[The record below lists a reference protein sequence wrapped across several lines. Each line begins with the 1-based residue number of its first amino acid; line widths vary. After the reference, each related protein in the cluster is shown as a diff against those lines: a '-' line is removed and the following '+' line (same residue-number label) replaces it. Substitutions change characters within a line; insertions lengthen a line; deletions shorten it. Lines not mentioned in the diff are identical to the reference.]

1 MTTMAKTPFAISA
14 IVVSILA
21 LQPARANTCIDVQ
34 NIVSSTPNRDGTAIN
49 FTMRD
54 GKIWR
59 NDLQGKCPDLRFEGF
74 SWTIP
79 IGTEVCERE
88 QSIRVI
94 QSPQICML
102 GKFTDVTPSK
112 PKQP

>member
-1 MTTMAKTPFAISA
+1 MTKTSFAILTIA
-14 IVVSILA
+14 VSILG
-21 LQPARANTCIDVQ
+21 LQSASANVCINVQ
-34 NIVSSTPNRDGTAIN
+34 NIASSTPNKDGTALI

-54 GKIWR
+54 GKVWR
-59 NDLQGKCPDLRFEGF
+59 NDLQGKCPDLKFEGF

-102 GKFTDVTPSK
+102 GKFTDMTPAK

>member
-1 MTTMAKTPFAISA
+1 MTKKTTFAIFTIA
-14 IVVSILA
+14 VSILG
-21 LQPARANTCIDVQ
+21 LQPARANVCINVRD
-34 NIVSSTPNRDGTAIN
+34 IVSSAPNKDGTAIT

-54 GKIWR
+54 GKVWR
-59 NDLQGKCPDLRFEGF
+59 NDLQGKCSDLKFEGF
-74 SWTIP
+74 SWALP
-79 IGTEVCERE
+79 IGTDVCERE

-102 GKFTDVTPSK
+102 GKFTDVTPSR

>member
-1 MTTMAKTPFAISA
+1 MTKTPFAISTIA
-14 IVVSILA
+14 VLILG
-21 LQPARANTCIDVQ
+21 LQPATANVCINVR
-34 NIVSSTPNRDGTAIN
+34 NIASSTPNKDGSAIT

-54 GKIWR
+54 GKVWR

-74 SWTIP
+74 SWALP
-79 IGTEVCERE
+79 IGTDVCERE

>member
-1 MTTMAKTPFAISA
+1 MDRHVAFA
-14 IVVSILA
+14 
-21 LQPARANTCIDVQ
+21 
-34 NIVSSTPNRDGTAIN
+34 
-49 FTMRD
+49 MRD
-54 GKIWR
+54 GKTGEY
-59 NDLQGKCPDLRFEGF
+59 DLQGKCPDLKFEGF

-102 GKFTDVTPSK
+102 GKFTDVTPAKSK
-112 PKQP
+112 PNGPPPPPPPQP

>member
-1 MTTMAKTPFAISA
+1 MTKASFAIFTLGVL
-14 IVVSILA
+14 IFA
-21 LQPARANTCIDVQ
+21 LQPAQANVCINAQ
-34 NIVSSTPNRDGTAIN
+34 NIVSSTPNKDGTAIL

-54 GKIWR
+54 GKVWR
-59 NDLQGKCPDLRFEGF
+59 NDLQGKCPDLKFSGF

-102 GKFTDVTPSK
+102 GKFTDMTPAK
-112 PKQP
+112 PK